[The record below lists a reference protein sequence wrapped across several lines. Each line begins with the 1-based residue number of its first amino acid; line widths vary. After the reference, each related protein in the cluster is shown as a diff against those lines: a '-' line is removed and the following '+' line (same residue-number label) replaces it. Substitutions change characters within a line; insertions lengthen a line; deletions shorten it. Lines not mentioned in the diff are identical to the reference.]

1 MVSLA
6 TPQKIPTVAAV
17 TLILDGDQNTVWV
30 ERLQRRQQSAHA
42 EVWDLLDEVKDPEI
56 PVVSIWDLGILCN
69 VSLELEQ
76 YVISITPTYS
86 GCPAMDTIRDDVSAV
101 LRKAD
106 IENFTVSMQLAP
118 AWTTDVMSP
127 LGRQQLLEYGI
138 APPENKTDGCLL
150 TPQAG
155 IRCPRCGSE
164 QTERISEFA
173 STACKALFKCSDC
186 LEPFDY
192 FKQI

>member
-1 MVSLA
+1 MKYSSLQISEANPAKVSALDYG
-6 TPQKIPTVAAV
+6 QNAAW
-17 TLILDGDQNTVWV
+17 I
-30 ERLQRRQQSAHA
+30 ERLQHRQQSAHP
-42 EVWDLLDEVKDPEI
+42 EVWNLLDEVKDPEI
-56 PVVSIWDLGILCN
+56 PVVSIWDLGILCDIN
-69 VSLELEQ
+69 VESGQ
-76 YVISITPTYS
+76 TIVSITPTYS
-86 GCPAMDTIRDDVSAV
+86 GCPAMDTIRADVSAA
-101 LRKAD
+101 LHKAG
-106 IENFTVSMQLAP
+106 IENVTVNMQLAP
-118 AWTTDVMSP
+118 AWTTDSMSP

-138 APPENKTDGCLL
+138 SPPLNKVGGCAL
-150 TPQAG
+150 TPEQG

>member
-1 MVSLA
+1 VSIV
-6 TPQKIPTVAAV
+6 TSQKAPADTTANL
-17 TLILDGDQNTVWV
+17 TLEVKQNTVWV
-30 ERLQRRQQSAHA
+30 ERLHRRHQSEHA
-42 EVWDLLDEVKDPEI
+42 EIWDLLDEVKDPEI
-56 PVVSIWDLGILCN
+56 PVVSIWDLGILCD
-69 VSLELEQ
+69 VSVESER
-76 YVISITPTYS
+76 YTISITPTYS
-86 GCPAMDTIRDDVSAV
+86 GCPAMDTIRDDVSAA
-101 LRKAD
+101 LCRAG
-106 IENFTVSMQLAP
+106 IENFTVKMQLAP
-118 AWTTDVMSP
+118 AWTTDAMSP

-138 APPENKTDGCLL
+138 APPGNKVGGCLL
-150 TPQAG
+150 TPEAG

>member
-1 MVSLA
+1 MSLTTSQQILPDA
-6 TPQKIPTVAAV
+6 TTAL
-17 TLILDGDQNTVWV
+17 TLECKQSTAWI
-30 ERLQRRQQSAHA
+30 ERLQRRQQSEHA
-42 EVWDLLDEVKDPEI
+42 EIWDLLDAVKDPEI
-56 PVVSIWDLGILCN
+56 PVVSIWDLGILCD
-69 VSLELEQ
+69 VSLESGQ

-86 GCPAMDTIRDDVSAV
+86 GCPAMDTIRDDVSAA
-101 LRKAD
+101 LHKAG
-106 IENFTVSMQLAP
+106 IENFAVNMQLAP
-118 AWTTDVMSP
+118 AWTTDAMSP

-138 APPENKTDGCLL
+138 APPENKVGGCLL
-150 TPQAG
+150 TPEAG

-173 STACKALFKCSDC
+173 STACKALFKCSEC